1 MNHYKRMK
9 QPLPTQN
16 PPNILVVED
25 DPHSMRLLEKSLS
38 SLDVNIIKATT
49 AQKALEEIN
58 RHDIMLAVLD
68 IGLTDMHGIELVKQ
82 IRAHKKRSLIPV
94 IILTTDWGDETLIK
108 ECYASGVV
116 DMINKPFMVDM
127 LVAKARVFL
136 ELYAQNKQI
145 RQQAGLIDAV
155 GQAIIATDLNG
166 IIWYWNRMAEEIFG
180 WKAEEVIGKN
190 TIDITTAQENK
201 EEVKEIFKQLQK
213 GKKWTGEFLLKRKDG
228 SVFTGMVTDAP
239 VTDQHGKL
247 IGIIGATTDIT
258 LQKKKLEQQ
267 PVVLVV
273 DDLESNLQLI
283 RWVLKPLNV
292 KTITVRSG
300 WEALEVF
307 KKTNI
312 AVALIDVKMPEMSG
326 LELVKKIRQ
335 DTRHELI
342 PLLFITAHSNN
353 TKNIEEYYDTGVVDL
368 ITKPFN
374 HNVLRGKVAVFLEMY
389 KQKQQIDRQNIALES
404 LVKEL
409 NNSNQEIQTR
419 LSYENLI
426 SRISKMAVSDKYTGD
441 FFDNCL
447 AAIGQTTKASRT
459 YIIEFEHTTKTL
471 KNTFEW
477 CADGIMPARDKLQA
491 LPVSGIPWWHNSLK
505 RGKIINYHDVEDIPE
520 QTIKDILK
528 AQDIS
533 SILVV
538 PLFINGKYFG
548 HLGFDLCYQQREWEK
563 NDVEL
568 LVSISRI
575 VSSVIE
581 RDKAFVELQQSAET
595 EHALINASLDSVLL
609 IEPDG
614 TVVAHNK
621 VMAEKLNLTSKKID
635 GRCVYDLL
643 PGETASFRKQKV
655 EEVMN
660 TGNPLRFE
668 DCRSGFYF
676 QHSLY
681 PVKNNAGNTYRIA
694 IFAHD
699 ITQQKQGE
707 IALRESEKM
716 YRTLLSASP
725 QGILVLDMKRM
736 ITNISDITVEIFG
749 AAGTNEIIGRDFF
762 SLIPDKIYGS
772 IKSILS
778 KTLSE
783 GLVQNEEVTLEKR
796 NGTPFVGEISATLI
810 QGEDGLPKAYMV
822 IIRDISQKKL
832 MEQQLIRSERMVS
845 LGEMASGMA
854 HEINQPLL
862 SIQFGI
868 ENLLKKIQQSDAVDP
883 TYLKRKAESVFGD
896 ISRINHIIDHVR
908 AFSKD
913 HEYIHVAF
921 DVNESINNAISIIS
935 QQFKQH
941 EIRLEL
947 DLKKEPGLVYGNTYK
962 LEQVIL
968 NLLSNARDAVEEK
981 ASSRHTDFQRKVNI
995 RSSQGADIIIIE
1007 VEDNGVG
1014 IENVNYDKL
1023 YLPFFTNKDI
1033 GKGTGL
1039 GLPISFEIIN
1049 DFNGTIDFDSI
1060 PGTGTIFRIQLPKA

>member
-1 MNHYKRMK
+1 MK
-9 QPLPTQN
+9 QPLPPQN
-16 PPNILVVED
+16 PPNILVVID
-25 DPHSMRLLEKSLS
+25 DPHSMRLIEKSLS

-49 AQKALEEIN
+49 AQTALKQIN

-68 IGLTDMHGIELVKQ
+68 MGLKNMHGIELVKQ
-82 IRAHKKRSLIPV
+82 IRAHKKMSLTPV
-94 IILTTDWGDETLIK
+94 ITLTTDWGNEALIK

-116 DMINKPFMVDM
+116 DMMNKPIMEDM
-127 LVAKARVFL
+127 LVAKARVVL
-136 ELYAQNKQI
+136 ELYAQNEQI

-166 IIWYWNRMAEEIFG
+166 IIWFWNRMAEEMFG
-180 WKAEEVIGKN
+180 WKAVEVIGKN
-190 TIDITTAQENK
+190 TIDITTTHASKKEAQ
-201 EEVKEIFKQLQK
+201 EIFKQLQK
-213 GKKWTGEFLLKRKDG
+213 GEKWTGEFQLKRKDG
-228 SVFTGMVTDAP
+228 SVFTGIVTDAP

-247 IGIIGATTDIT
+247 IGIIGATTNIT
-258 LQKKKLEQQ
+258 PQKKELEQQ
-267 PVVLVV
+267 PAVLVV

-283 RWVLKPLNV
+283 RGVLKPLKVNV
-292 KTITVRSG
+292 ITVRSG
-300 WEALEVF
+300 REALEMF

-312 AVALIDVKMPEMSG
+312 AVALIDVKMPEMNG

-342 PLLFITAHSNN
+342 PLIFITAHPRT

-368 ITKPFN
+368 ISKPFN

-389 KQKQQIDRQNIALES
+389 KQKQQIDRQNNALES

-409 NNSNQEIQTR
+409 NNSIQELQT
-419 LSYENLI
+419 
-426 SRISKMAVSDKYTGD
+426 A
-441 FFDNCL
+441 
-447 AAIGQTTKASRT
+447 
-459 YIIEFEHTTKTL
+459 H
-471 KNTFEW
+471 
-477 CADGIMPARDKLQA
+477 
-491 LPVSGIPWWHNSLK
+491 
-505 RGKIINYHDVEDIPE
+505 
-520 QTIKDILK
+520 
-528 AQDIS
+528 
-533 SILVV
+533 
-538 PLFINGKYFG
+538 
-548 HLGFDLCYQQREWEK
+548 
-563 NDVEL
+563 
-568 LVSISRI
+568 
-575 VSSVIE
+575 IE
-581 RDKAFVELQQSAET
+581 RDKAFADLQKSAET
-595 EHALINASLDSVLL
+595 EHALINASLDSVML

-614 TVVAHNK
+614 TIVAHNEI
-621 VMAEKLNLTSKKID
+621 MAKKLNLTSGKLA
-635 GRCVYDLL
+635 GSCVYDLL

-655 EEVMN
+655 AEVMD

-668 DCRSGFYF
+668 DCQSDLIFQ

-681 PVKNNAGNTYRIA
+681 PIKDAEGNTYRLA
-694 IFAHD
+694 IFVHD

-725 QGILVLDMKRM
+725 QGILILDIKRM

-762 SLIPDKIYGS
+762 SLIPDKEYGS

-796 NGTPFVGEISATLI
+796 NGAPFVSEISATLI
-810 QGEDGLPKAYMV
+810 QGEDGKPKAYML
-822 IIRDISQKKL
+822 IIRDISQRKM
-832 MEQQLIRSERMVS
+832 MEQQLIRSERMIS

-868 ENLLKKIQQSDAVDP
+868 ENLLNKIRQSDAVD
-883 TYLKRKAESVFGD
+883 TKYLARKAESIFGD

-913 HEYIHVAF
+913 QEYILASF
-921 DVNESINNAISIIS
+921 DVNESIKNAISMIS

-941 EIRLEL
+941 EIKLQL
-947 DLKKEPGLVYGNTYK
+947 DLKKDPGLVYGNTYK

-968 NLLSNARDAVEEK
+968 NLLSNARDAVKQK
-981 ASSRHTDFQRKVNI
+981 ASVRHTDYEKKVTV
-995 RSSQGADIIIIE
+995 RSLQDDLRIIIE

-1014 IENVNYDKL
+1014 IDNVDTDKL
-1023 YLPFFTNKDI
+1023 FLPFFTNKDK